1 MESVNHYTK
10 LFVWKVGDQIRQDVA
25 ELTSRPAF
33 ARDLKARSQADDAA
47 NSICRNIAEGFACET
62 HKDFARYLGYSRR
75 SLNELRDAMRGAMVK
90 GYISGR
96 DLQPID
102 RRAFHLRRAL
112 TNFIAYLKATPDDN
126 RMTAHGGKR
135 PRKAGSSRRRK
146 RASDWSPEPK
156 RVDER

>member
-25 ELTSRPAF
+25 KLTSRPAF
-33 ARDLKARSQADDAA
+33 ARDVKARGQADDAA

-62 HKDFARYLGYSRR
+62 HKEFARYLSYSRR
-75 SLNELRDAMRGAMVK
+75 SLNELRDAMRGAMIK
-90 GYISGR
+90 GYISGK

-126 RMTAHGGKR
+126 RMTAHGGAR
-135 PRKAGSSRRRK
+135 AQK
-146 RASDWSPEPK
+146 RASSPRRNK
-156 RVDER
+156 SSN